1 MCRPLVIALPVMV
14 GLVAESVG
22 EEAEELASAA
32 QGAGRDLLA
41 SVIVAGFQSFFPLS
55 RVRSAVL
62 SVKVTD

>member
-1 MCRPLVIALPVMV
+1 MCRPLVIALPVKV
-14 GLVAESVG
+14 GRVAESVG

-41 SVIVAGFQSFFPLS
+41 SAIVASLQSFFHLS
-55 RVRSAVL
+55 RVGFAVL